1 MSALASG
8 FTILFLFWTI
18 THFARKIY
26 HKESG
31 ELNGQQIFTIM
42 AAGAVG
48 ALAYTFSDSF
58 WYSAVEGE
66 VYALSSFFTALVF
79 WMMLKWEHQANE
91 PGADKWIVLIFFM
104 MGLSIGVHLLNL
116 LTIPAIVMIYYFKRY
131 SVTAWGTFWAFV
143 IGCVITGIAQ
153 KVVIQYTINGAGSFD
168 IFFVNNL
175 GMPFFSGFIF
185 YFILLTVLIWFGIR
199 MAGSKE
205 ISRMAFAI
213 WLSVLAFTILYPFIA
228 SGTMGSTI
236 VKLILVA
243 IAVGAATSY
252 GLPCA

>member
-1 MSALASG
+1 
-8 FTILFLFWTI
+8 
-18 THFARKIY
+18 
-26 HKESG
+26 
-31 ELNGQQIFTIM
+31 
-42 AAGAVG
+42 
-48 ALAYTFSDSF
+48 
-58 WYSAVEGE
+58 
-66 VYALSSFFTALVF
+66 
-79 WMMLKWEHQANE
+79 
-91 PGADKWIVLIFFM
+91 M

-199 MAGSKE
+199 MSGSKE
-205 ISRMAFAI
+205 ISRTAFAI
-213 WLSVLAFTILYPFIA
+213 WLSVLAFTILYPFFA

-252 GLPCA
+252 GLPALRKNPYFLKLALWCFGFMMIGYSTYLTTLVRLQRILQWICTMLIIP